1 MPLRAASLGLM
12 LQIVGRE
19 QELMSMAGLQS
30 LGGSAGLG
38 RGGLDR
44 ELRIVPSKLAFP
56 EGCHKRHASHALLST
71 SRGSHS
77 LQAMS
82 YLRTL
87 AFVMPYQCILLLS
100 VHSCCFVH
108 AVQLTC
114 YSNSLI

>member
-12 LQIVGRE
+12 LQIVDRE

-71 SRGSHS
+71 SGRGSHS

-87 AFVMPYQCILLLS
+87 AF
-100 VHSCCFVH
+100 
-108 AVQLTC
+108 
-114 YSNSLI
+114 